1 MQNANG
7 SRDLPSNIV
16 HWYANAMGNSGE
28 AAGASRQLEYDT
40 GFCSST

>member
-7 SRDLPSNIV
+7 RKDLPSNIV
-16 HWYANAMGNSGE
+16 HWYANAMGNSGDS
-28 AAGASRQLEYDT
+28 ATASRQLKYDI